1 MNTSKSMVVLMA
13 AILPFFV
20 EAFTVTVKN
29 YDDDLA
35 TVYVDG
41 IARTNGEV
49 VAVGEQTTIELKD
62 FQSDYYFKYAP
73 EEQTDRTLSFHSWE
87 GVPEGCENDNP
98 ATFEVTKNISLIPN
112 VDVKGYAWVYY
123 SDNTI
128 SNRYWKSK
136 CTKTDASR
144 SVDIGNKSV
153 VYVPNDFVGELV
165 MDWVPR
171 VLVNGKNYTI
181 TGLVGGDPQPLAGT
195 KATVVRVP
203 PALTHLRGQNFGR
216 SSLIVTNV
224 IGLAE
229 TKITVYNTAAL
240 YASSAYFGKFNGPI
254 MDFIPPKLETIGS
267 SALRGQSNLTGPLIL
282 PYVKTIGGNSF
293 DGCSS
298 IAELYSTSPN
308 LTTFSANAFKDCAQ
322 LLKVTLASPVLSSV
336 AVDAF
341 NKAITNLTWLSAPPA
356 SREAFDNLITKVAAV
371 DGAHGLNIYLPMAT
385 NGWWSYISPLTEAE
399 IAANPPTGTVGAYV
413 TEKGGRK
420 GWIISNDDVSSYI
433 LVTDQAKITN
443 ADYEIKAGLK
453 PGDEL
458 TLSRAGFTSCKVE
471 GFDFTTCTWTNIST
485 VADATFQY
493 KHDGALK
500 RFIWQI
506 DGGVKLDVG
515 VKCYGGYVTV
525 AGDQPIV
532 DNIYKQG
539 ASVVISANNRTEHPT
554 SRFVRWEG
562 IEGEDALSQSLTLTL
577 TEAMQ
582 VRAVFEPEEWLYDS
596 TTKFI
601 TDGEYTSSA
610 AVKLDGVAKTV
621 EVPRFT
627 GGQNYNLLI
636 DLSKPV
642 YVPSDEDNLYY
653 ITSYSASLDVYTRRI
668 KFGPKFS
675 KFTQSSTFSGNTVLE
690 QFDGLGAS
698 SVTEIPGY
706 FLRKGGDA
714 APITFIEREENEV
727 VHIGV
732 KAIARS
738 SFLNCYKLIG
748 TLRMPCL
755 DKFQV
760 YEQPGGEIFDDI
772 TSGGVTNLVLT
783 AESLDLAGAYFANAL
798 PNLEEL
804 TLSPTNMINCANTQ
818 FKMCSSSLKRLRFLA
833 HPPSVTALNDMLTP
847 FSGGYH
853 ASIKPVDR
861 TTTSTSAKPLEI
873 HCSRHIPA
881 WRAIAAEKDIN
892 SDEWKNRPVG
902 TWGIYQRAEGKR
914 FYLVHVDSKYGKAP
928 GFFIRVR

>member
-13 AILPFFV
+13 VILPFFV

-49 VAVGEQTTIELKD
+49 VAVGEATTIELKD
-62 FQSDYYFKYAP
+62 FQNDYYFKYAP
-73 EEQTDRTLSFHSWE
+73 EEQTDRTLSFYSWE
-87 GVPEGCENDNP
+87 GVPEGFENQNP
-98 ATFEVTKNISLIPN
+98 ATFDVTKNISLIPN

-123 SDNTI
+123 SNNTI
-128 SNRYWKSK
+128 SNRYWKSG

-153 VYVPNDFVGELV
+153 VYVPEDFAGELV

-181 TGLVGGDPQPLAGT
+181 TGLMNGDPQPLAGT
-195 KATVVRVP
+195 KATVLRVP
-203 PALTHLRGQNFGR
+203 PALMYLRGQNFAR
-216 SSLIVTNV
+216 SSPIVTNV

-229 TKITVYNTAAL
+229 TKITAYNSAAL
-240 YASSAYFGKFNGPI
+240 YASSSYFGKFNGPI

-282 PYVKTIGGNSF
+282 PYVKSIGGYSF

-298 IAELYSTSPN
+298 ITELYSTSPN
-308 LTTFSANAFKDCAQ
+308 LTTFSACAFKDCAQ

-356 SREAFDNLITKVAAV
+356 SREAFDNLIAKVAAV

-443 ADYEIKAGLK
+443 VDYEIKAGLK

-471 GFDFTTCTWTNIST
+471 GFNFTTCTWTNIST

-493 KHDGALK
+493 KHDGVLK

-506 DGGVKLDVG
+506 DGGVMLDVG
-515 VKCYGGYVTV
+515 VKCYGGSVTV
-525 AGDQPIV
+525 AGAQPIA
-532 DNIYKQG
+532 DNIYRQG

-562 IEGEDALSQSLTLTL
+562 IEGEDALSQRLTLTL

-582 VRAVFEPEEWLYDS
+582 LRAVFEPQEWLYDS
-596 TTKFI
+596 TTKLI

-610 AVKLDGVAKTV
+610 AVTLNAVAKTV
-621 EVPRFT
+621 EVPLFT

-653 ITSYSASLDVYTRRI
+653 ITSYSASYDINTRRI

-675 KFTQSSTFSGNTVLE
+675 KFTKSSTFDGNTVLE
-690 QFDGLGAS
+690 QLDGLGAS
-698 SVTEIPGY
+698 SVTEIPGF
-706 FLRKGGDA
+706 FLRPGGAA
-714 APITFIEREENEV
+714 APITLIEREANEV
-727 VHIGV
+727 VPIGV
-732 KAIARS
+732 KAIARNG
-738 SFLNCYKLIG
+738 FQNCYKLIG

-760 YEQPGGEIFDDI
+760 YEQPSGEIFFGT
-772 TSGGVTNLVLT
+772 TSDGVTNLVLT
-783 AESLDLAGAYFANAL
+783 AESLDLAGAYFASAFR
-798 PNLEEL
+798 NLEEL
-804 TLSPTNMINCANTQ
+804 TLSPTNMTSCYNTQ
-818 FKMCSSSLKRLRFLA
+818 FKMCSPRLKRLRFLA
-833 HPPSVTALNDMLTP
+833 HPPSVTALNDMLAP
-847 FSGGYH
+847 FSGYSSTFNPW
-853 ASIKPVDR
+853 ADR
-861 TTTSTSAKPLEI
+861 TTTSAKPLEI

-902 TWGIYQRAEGKR
+902 TWGIYQRAAGKR

>member
-62 FQSDYYFKYAP
+62 FQNDYYFKFAP
-73 EEQTDRTLSFHSWE
+73 EEQTDRTLSFYSWE
-87 GVPEGCENDNP
+87 GVPEGFENQNP
-98 ATFEVTKNISLIPN
+98 ATFNVTKNISLIPN

-123 SDNTI
+123 SDNSI
-128 SNRYWKSK
+128 SNRYWKSG
-136 CTKTDASR
+136 CNKTDTSR
-144 SVDIGNKSV
+144 SVNIGNKIA
-153 VYVPNDFVGELV
+153 VYVPEDFAGELV

-181 TGLVGGDPQPLAGT
+181 TGLTSGDPQPLAGT
-195 KATVVRVP
+195 KATVLRVP
-203 PALTHLRGQNFGR
+203 PALMYLRGQNFAR
-216 SSLIVTNV
+216 NAPIVTNV

-229 TKITVYNTAAL
+229 TKITAYNFTAL
-240 YASSAYFGKFNGPI
+240 YASSSYFGKFNGPI
-254 MDFIPPKLETIGS
+254 MDFIPPKLETIGG
-267 SALRGQSNLTGPLIL
+267 SALREQSNLTGPLIL
-282 PYVKTIGGNSF
+282 PYVKSIGGYSF
-293 DGCSS
+293 AGCSS
-298 IAELYSTSPN
+298 ITELYTISPN
-308 LTTFSANAFKDCAQ
+308 LTTLSACAFNNCTQ

-336 AVDAF
+336 AVDVF
-341 NKAITNLTWLSAPPA
+341 NNAITNLTWLSAPPA
-356 SREAFDNLITKVAAV
+356 SREAFDNLIAKVAAV

-399 IAANPPTGTVGAYV
+399 IAANPPTGTIGAYV

-493 KHDGALK
+493 KHDGVLK

-506 DGGVKLDVG
+506 EGGVKLDVG
-515 VKCYGGYVTV
+515 VKCYGGSVTV
-525 AGDQPIV
+525 EGDQPVV
-532 DNIYKQG
+532 DNIYEQG

-562 IEGEDALSQSLTLTL
+562 IEGEDALSQRLTLTL

-582 VRAVFEPEEWLYDS
+582 LRAVFEPDEWLYDS
-596 TTKFI
+596 TTKRI

-610 AVKLDGVAKTV
+610 AVTLNRVAKTV
-621 EVPRFT
+621 EVPLFT

-642 YVPSDEDNLYY
+642 YVPDDEDNLYY
-653 ITSYSASLDVYTRRI
+653 ITSYSATADVYTRRI

-675 KFTQSSTFSGNTVLE
+675 KFTRSSTFSGNTVLE
-690 QFDGLGAS
+690 QLDGLGAS
-698 SVTEIPGY
+698 SVTEIPGF
-706 FLRKGGDA
+706 FLQSGGA
-714 APITFIEREENEV
+714 PAPITLIEREANEV
-727 VHIGV
+727 VPIGV
-732 KAIARS
+732 KAIARYG
-738 SFLNCYKLIG
+738 FQNCYKLIG

-755 DKFQV
+755 DNFQV
-760 YEQPGGEIFDDI
+760 YEQG
-772 TSGGVTNLVLT
+772 SGDLFSNTADGVTNLVLT
-783 AESLDLAGAYFANAL
+783 AESLNDMSGACFASSF

-804 TLSPTNMINCANTQ
+804 TLSPTNMTSCYNTQ
-818 FKMCSSSLKRLRFLA
+818 FRMCCSSLKRLRFLA

-847 FSGGYH
+847 FSGFTS
-853 ASIKPVDR
+853 ASFSPYSDR
-861 TTTSTSAKPLEI
+861 TTTSAKPLEI

-902 TWGIYQRAEGKR
+902 TWGIYQRAAGKR

>member
-1 MNTSKSMVVLMA
+1 M
-13 AILPFFV
+13 
-20 EAFTVTVKN
+20 
-29 YDDDLA
+29 
-35 TVYVDG
+35 
-41 IARTNGEV
+41 
-49 VAVGEQTTIELKD
+49 
-62 FQSDYYFKYAP
+62 
-73 EEQTDRTLSFHSWE
+73 
-87 GVPEGCENDNP
+87 
-98 ATFEVTKNISLIPN
+98 
-112 VDVKGYAWVYY
+112 
-123 SDNTI
+123 
-128 SNRYWKSK
+128 
-136 CTKTDASR
+136 
-144 SVDIGNKSV
+144 
-153 VYVPNDFVGELV
+153 
-165 MDWVPR
+165 
-171 VLVNGKNYTI
+171 
-181 TGLVGGDPQPLAGT
+181 
-195 KATVVRVP
+195 
-203 PALTHLRGQNFGR
+203 
-216 SSLIVTNV
+216 
-224 IGLAE
+224 
-229 TKITVYNTAAL
+229 
-240 YASSAYFGKFNGPI
+240 
-254 MDFIPPKLETIGS
+254 
-267 SALRGQSNLTGPLIL
+267 
-282 PYVKTIGGNSF
+282 
-293 DGCSS
+293 
-298 IAELYSTSPN
+298 
-308 LTTFSANAFKDCAQ
+308 
-322 LLKVTLASPVLSSV
+322 LKVTLASPVLSWV

-515 VKCYGGYVTV
+515 VKCYGGSVTV
-525 AGDQPIV
+525 AGDQPIA
-532 DNIYKQG
+532 DNVYKQG
-539 ASVVISANNRTEHPT
+539 ASVVIIANNRTEHPT

-562 IEGEDALSQSLTLTL
+562 IEGEDALSQRLTLTL
-577 TEAMQ
+577 TEAIQ
-582 VRAVFEPEEWLYDS
+582 LRAVFEPDEWLYDS
-596 TTKFI
+596 TTKLI

-610 AVKLDGVAKTV
+610 AVTLNDVAKTV
-621 EVPRFT
+621 EVPLFT

-636 DLSKPV
+636 DLSMPV
-642 YVPSDEDNLYY
+642 YVPDDEDNPYY
-653 ITSYSASLDVYTRRI
+653 ITSYSASSDVYTRRI

-675 KFTQSSTFSGNTVLE
+675 KFTKSSTFSGNAVLE
-690 QFDGLGAS
+690 QLDGLGAS

-706 FLRKGGDA
+706 FLLRGGVA
-714 APITFIEREENEV
+714 APITLIEREANEV
-727 VHIGV
+727 VPIGV

-755 DKFQV
+755 DKFDV
-760 YEQPGGEIFDDI
+760 YEQPGGDIFSNTAD
-772 TSGGVTNLVLT
+772 GVTNLVLT
-783 AESLDLAGAYFANAL
+783 AESLDLGGACFANSF

-804 TLSPTNMINCANTQ
+804 TLSPTNMTSCANSQ
-818 FKMCSSSLKRLRFLA
+818 FKMCSPRLKRLRFLA

-847 FSGGYH
+847 FSGHY
-853 ASIKPVDR
+853 ASFNQWADR
-861 TTTSTSAKPLEI
+861 TTTSAKPLEI

-902 TWGIYQRAEGKR
+902 TWGIYQMAAGKR